1 VTNSHALAQLI
12 DSVEQTN
19 NWSDTD
25 VVRRAGLR
33 GHVISK
39 QTISRYRTEDP
50 LISIKGSVILA
61 LADGLGVTPAQVATA
76 ALSAMRVPFHA
87 ASATDAEVAVRADVS
102 LNDDVRGMLLAVLRQ
117 YHDSRRKPEH
127 EDEGT
132 QTSTPRNPEAGSS
145 TRIGA
150 PIGAPT
156 EDDENNVHALN
167 RRKQGSTPAPDF
179 ANPGELAA
187 AREEPGYTKSGKRDR
202 GFDEDHPSE

>member
-25 VVRRAGLR
+25 VVRRAALR
-33 GHVISK
+33 GHAISK

-50 LISIKGSVILA
+50 LISIKGAVILA

-76 ALSAMRVPFHA
+76 ALSAMRVPFHT

-127 EDEGT
+127 EG
-132 QTSTPRNPEAGSS
+132 TSTQAQESTPEADGEAGDPR
-145 TRIGA
+145 T
-150 PIGAPT
+150 PT
-156 EDDENNVHALN
+156 TDAGNTGNLTPLI
-167 RRKQGSTPAPDF
+167 RRKQGSIPAPDF
-179 ANPGELAA
+179 SNPEGLPAA
-187 AREEPGYTKSGKRDR
+187 ARTEPGYKKSGTRHRD
-202 GFDEDHPSE
+202 DEGK